1 MPVRDI
7 IINMKEA
14 YERGRRDLIVEIK
27 NKLTKILDTTDN
39 PNDLMFDIMSL
50 LKSLK

>member
-7 IINMKEA
+7 IIIMTKT
-14 YERGRRDLIVEIK
+14 YEQGRKDLIVEIK
-27 NKLTKILDTTDN
+27 NELTKILDTTDN

>member
-1 MPVRDI
+1 MA
-7 IINMKEA
+7 KT
-14 YERGRRDLIVEIK
+14 YEQGRKDLIVEIK
-27 NKLTKILDTTDN
+27 NKLTEILDTTDN